1 MVHSAAWNASSSTGC
16 TPGGCKVLIIRVAV
30 DACHSFAMIFDD
42 VPDILQSAQ

>member
-1 MVHSAAWNASSSTGC
+1 MVHSAAWNASSSTGR